1 MGTRFV
7 SWLPVFACS
16 LLLGCEFLTRP
27 ELEED
32 FRLAPG
38 QSAAI
43 AGTDL
48 VITFRKVVDDSRCPS
63 TVVCV
68 WAGNGEVEL
77 LARTSAGGTTPQ
89 ILGTPSGPLE
99 AAVGP
104 YRIRIL
110 GLDPYPEDP
119 EADPIPPDSYRLSLR
134 VSSE

>member
-1 MGTRFV
+1 MRSRFA
-7 SWLPVFACS
+7 SWLPVLACS
-16 LLLGCEFLTRP
+16 VLLGCELLTRP
-27 ELEED
+27 GLEED

-48 VITFRKVVDDSRCPS
+48 VITFRKVVEDSRCPA
-63 TVVCV
+63 TVVCA
-68 WAGNGEVEL
+68 WAGNGAVEL

-99 AAVGP
+99 AVVGQ

-119 EADPIPPDSYRLSLR
+119 EAQPIPPDSYRLSLR
-134 VSSE
+134 VSAE